1 MYSNIF
7 SLNFCLSKYI
17 WNLQI
22 RKPISTFLI
31 NNQNNNI
38 QGKKPQ
44 VCNPPFVY
52 SLAWSNNGEKIA
64 GGLGDGT
71 IGIFEINNRTLIQSQ
86 LLIGRENGN
95 DNSNNNNS
103 NNDGSGD
110 GEIHYAHNSS
120 VVSVVFP
127 SFSTSTDDR
136 ILCSAGTDGSI
147 VFWDLGISNDEQW
160 ATTSEEVEEE
170 NYLDGDGKNNKL
182 SDDDVVE
189 QLFHP
194 KLLRGLKNHTTT
206 TTTDPTTMNTK
217 HNNHHQPTILFDI
230 PHEKKINWVTK
241 ATRSS
246 SIISTS
252 TADSIQYNDTIFV
265 ADVSPD
271 ITCYK
276 IPF

>member
-1 MYSNIF
+1 M
-7 SLNFCLSKYI
+7 
-17 WNLQI
+17 
-22 RKPISTFLI
+22 
-31 NNQNNNI
+31 
-38 QGKKPQ
+38 
-44 VCNPPFVY
+44 
-52 SLAWSNNGEKIA
+52 
-64 GGLGDGT
+64 
-71 IGIFEINNRTLIQSQ
+71 
-86 LLIGRENGN
+86 
-95 DNSNNNNS
+95 
-103 NNDGSGD
+103 
-110 GEIHYAHNSS
+110 
-120 VVSVVFP
+120 SVVFP

-182 SDDDVVE
+182 SDDDVVG

-206 TTTDPTTMNTK
+206 TADPTTMNTK
-217 HNNHHQPTILFDI
+217 HNNHHKPTILFDI

-246 SIISTS
+246 STIPTS